1 MTTTQNKSLN
11 QRSLLTTAQII
22 LCGLAVSGLAASITF
37 AQTPTDTPQN
47 AAGTPQTA
55 TGTPQNAAAV
65 VYVRKNASS
74 PAAKADLDALNL
86 AIGKM
91 KKLGCADPTSWYY
104 QGGIHW
110 VPDDKAD
117 GSTLGKGNALCSS
130 YNGTTAALKAAWDN
144 CTHQQGMELHFLIWH
159 RLYIYY
165 LEDIV
170 RAKSGKA
177 DFALPYW
184 NYVDQKDALMPAV
197 FADKKS
203 NLYEPARCTV
213 LNQKK
218 PIESKEYG
226 PGKDLDITL
235 LMKKTHYSAFNST
248 IDTAPHG
255 AMHNYIGGGT
265 DEETFLNRIY
275 QATLPDQGGVMSQ
288 VPSAAFDPIFWVHHA
303 EIDYLWQQWINS
315 PKGQKPNLAQ
325 LKAAPIPYNF
335 FDRNGKPVTLTVDQA
350 YTMAFSLPVTYDTMK
365 VASLA
370 EAKLLMSEKVEE
382 TVTEPMEIAHSA
394 TPQVVKGKET
404 TLSMKMEMKAGLND
418 LVAPESNHRLILHLL
433 VSFAKEPKGSYH
445 VYLVNDADK
454 QSPSAP
460 TFIGHMTFFGAAH
473 HARHAAAK
481 TEPGHDHKMTKNFE
495 FNVSEQIDPKTFNGN
510 LHLVVKKDGDPKEQD
525 ELIVEEQSL
534 KMQ

>member
-1 MTTTQNKSLN
+1 MTTTQNEPMKHSP
-11 QRSLLTTAQII
+11 LLRIAQII
-22 LCGLAVSGLAASITF
+22 VCGLVMYALAASVTL
-37 AQTPTDTPQN
+37 AQD
-47 AAGTPQTA
+47 AAG
-55 TGTPQNAAAV
+55 V

-86 AIGKM
+86 AMGKM
-91 KKLGCADPTSWYY
+91 KALGCNDPTSWYY

-110 VPDDKAD
+110 VPDDKDD
-117 GSTLGKGNALCSS
+117 GSNLGTNNPFCSS
-130 YNGTTAALKAAWDN
+130 YNGTTAALKPAWDD
-144 CTHQQGMELHFLIWH
+144 CTHRQATELHFLIWH

-184 NYVDQKDALMPAV
+184 NYVDQKDAHMPAV
-197 FADKKS
+197 FAKKTS

-213 LNQKK
+213 LNQGK

-288 VPSAAFDPIFWVHHA
+288 GPSAAFDPSFWVHHA
-303 EIDYLWQQWINS
+303 EIDYIWQQWMNS

-335 FDRNGKPVTLTVDQA
+335 FDRNGKPVTLTIDQA

-365 VASLA
+365 PNLA
-370 EAKLLMSEKVEE
+370 EAKKLMSEKVEE
-382 TVTEPMEIAHSA
+382 AATEPTEIAHSA

-404 TLSMKMEMKAGLND
+404 SLTMKMEMMPAPND
-418 LVAPESNHRLILHLL
+418 KVASDSNRRVILHLV

-445 VYLVNDADK
+445 VYLQNEK
-454 QSPSAP
+454 GAP
-460 TFIGHMTFFGAAH
+460 TFIGHMTFFGAKHHAH
-473 HARHAAAK
+473 HSMTNADAEAA
-481 TEPGHDHKMTKNFE
+481 HKMTKNFQ
-495 FNVSEQIDPKTFNGN
+495 FDVSDQINPKTFNGT
-510 LHLVVKKDGDPKEQD
+510 LHLLIKKDGD
-525 ELIVEEQSL
+525 
-534 KMQ
+534 

>member
-1 MTTTQNKSLN
+1 MY
-11 QRSLLTTAQII
+11 
-22 LCGLAVSGLAASITF
+22 AVAASVTF
-37 AQTPTDTPQN
+37 AQNATSTPQ
-47 AAGTPQTA
+47 AAAATPQA
-55 TGTPQNAAAV
+55 VAATPQSANTP

-74 PAAKADLDALNL
+74 PAAKADLDALNT
-86 AIGKM
+86 AMGKM
-91 KKLGCADPTSWYY
+91 KALGCNDPTSWYY

-110 VPDDKAD
+110 VPDDKDD
-117 GSTLGKGNALCSS
+117 GSTLGKKNPFCAS
-130 YNGTTAALKAAWDN
+130 YNGTTAALKPAWDN

-159 RLYIYY
+159 RLFIYY

-184 NYVDQKDALMPAV
+184 NYVDQNDALMPAV
-197 FADKKS
+197 FANKKS
-203 NLYEPARCTV
+203 HLYEKSRCTV
-213 LNQKK
+213 LNQGK
-218 PIESKEYG
+218 PIESMEYG
-226 PGKDLDITL
+226 PHSVLDITD
-235 LMKKTHYSAFNST
+235 LMKSTRYSVFNST
-248 IDTAPHG
+248 IDNAPHG

-265 DEETFLNRIY
+265 DEETLFNPIY
-275 QATLPDQGGVMSQ
+275 QATLQPPNYGGVMAQ

-303 EIDYLWQQWINS
+303 EIDYIWQQWMNS

-325 LKAAPIPYNF
+325 LKKAPIPYNF

-365 VASLA
+365 VASLV
-370 EAKLLMSEKVEE
+370 EAKQLMSDKVEE
-382 TVTEPMEIAHSA
+382 TVTEPTEIAHSA

-404 TLSMKMEMKAGLND
+404 TLSMKMDMKAGVND
-418 LVAPESNHRLILHLL
+418 LVAPESNRRLILHLV

-454 QSPSAP
+454 ASPSAP

-473 HARHAAAK
+473 HAHHAAANA
-481 TEPGHDHKMTKNFE
+481 EPGHDHKMTKNFQ
-495 FNVSEQIDPKTFNGN
+495 FDVSEQIDPKTFNGN

-525 ELIVEEQSL
+525 ELTVEEQSL